1 MFVAV
6 LFILMLLM
14 VTFSFFEEE
23 RPLVRWLVFI
33 SAVIIVTLMA
43 GLRPIGIDKDSYNY
57 VGYYWGT
64 SDETVEN
71 SFLYISTLVR
81 TLFDDVQW
89 VFIIY
94 ALIAIPLKCFVFT
107 KLSNDFFLLMAV
119 YMCNFMMLHDMTQI
133 RIGAAMAF
141 VFLGFYYLV
150 NDRKLS
156 FILLTIIAS
165 FFHISAILILLILLF
180 RNNEMKVWH
189 RIVLAVIP
197 FITFLTVALNI
208 DIVTLI
214 PFDFIQSKLAIYE
227 QLRDKGITGDEK
239 VNLLKPALLVK
250 LTAYYFVL
258 WKYNILKEYCPY
270 LTRLLK
276 IFAFSYFCY
285 GLLSF
290 MPILAQRVN
299 ELFCF
304 VEICMVPL
312 IIYAITPKWVG
323 RVFVMIYTIGIFV
336 GNLVFAELL
345 QLSM

>member
-6 LFILMLLM
+6 LFVLMLLM
-14 VTFSFFEEE
+14 VSFSFFEDE
-23 RPLVRWLVFI
+23 RPVVRWSVYI
-33 SAVIIVTLMA
+33 TAIIIITLMA

-57 VGYYWGT
+57 VGYYLGT

-71 SFLYISTLVR
+71 SFLYISDFVR
-81 TLFDDVQW
+81 YTFDDVQW

-107 KLSNDFFLLMAV
+107 KLSNDFFMLMAV

-150 NDRKLS
+150 NDKKIL
-156 FILLTIIAS
+156 FIILTLIAS

-180 RNNEMKVWH
+180 RNNDLKGWH
-189 RIVLAVIP
+189 RIFLAVIP
-197 FITFLTVALNI
+197 FITFLAVALNI
-208 DIVTLI
+208 DIVSLI
-214 PFDFIQSKLAIYE
+214 PFDFIQSKLQIYE
-227 QLRDKGITGDEK
+227 NLRDKGITGDEK
-239 VNLLKPALLVK
+239 VNLLKPALIVK
-250 LTAYYFVL
+250 LMAYYLVL
-258 WKYNILKEYCPY
+258 WKYNVLKEYCPY
-270 LTRLLK
+270 LTRLIK

-312 IIYAITPKWVG
+312 LIHSVAPRWAG
-323 RVFVMIYTIGIFV
+323 RVFVLVYTIGIFV

-345 QLSM
+345 QLNM

>member
-6 LFILMLLM
+6 LFVLMLLM
-14 VTFSFFEEE
+14 VSFSFFEDE
-23 RPLVRWLVFI
+23 RPIVRWSVYI
-33 SAVIIVTLMA
+33 TAIMIITLMA

-57 VGYYWGT
+57 VGYYLGT

-71 SFLYISTLVR
+71 SFLYISDFVR
-81 TLFDDVQW
+81 YTFDDVQW

-107 KLSNDFFLLMAV
+107 KLSNDFFMLMAV

-150 NDRKLS
+150 NDKKIL
-156 FILLTIIAS
+156 FIIFTLIAS

-180 RNNEMKVWH
+180 RNNDLKGWH
-189 RIVLAVIP
+189 RIFLAVIP
-197 FITFLTVALNI
+197 FITFLAVALNI
-208 DIVTLI
+208 DIVSLI
-214 PFDFIQSKLAIYE
+214 PFDFIQSKLQIYE
-227 QLRDKGITGDEK
+227 NLRDKGITGDEK
-239 VNLLKPALLVK
+239 VNLLKPALIVK
-250 LTAYYFVL
+250 LMAYYLVL
-258 WKYNILKEYCPY
+258 WKYNVLKEYCPY
-270 LTRLLK
+270 LTRLIK

-312 IIYAITPKWVG
+312 LIHSVAPRWAG
-323 RVFVMIYTIGIFV
+323 RVFVLVYTIGIFV

-345 QLSM
+345 QLNM